1 MDRGHSSEE
10 ISLRPATQADAATI
24 RQLIAQVNISPLS
37 LDWRRFILAVDQDG
51 KVIDS
56 GQVKPHADGS
66 SELASIAVLPE
77 WRGVGVARA
86 IIQSMLEQHPG
97 RIHLTCRSELGP
109 MYQKFGFRTI
119 QKGEMPPYFRR
130 ISRMVNLFSRLFGR
144 AERLLVMRRY

>member
-10 ISLRPATQADAATI
+10 SALRPATQADAATI
-24 RQLIAQVNISPLS
+24 RQLIAQVNINPLS

-86 IIQSMLEQHPG
+86 IIQSMQGQHPG
-97 RIHLTCRSELGP
+97 RIPLTCRSGLGP
-109 MYQKFGFRTI
+109 R
-119 QKGEMPPYFRR
+119 
-130 ISRMVNLFSRLFGR
+130 
-144 AERLLVMRRY
+144 